1 MAPLLVLREAVGVW
15 PLIYKMQQ
23 WTHIISI
30 GHESKRARRNSLK
43 KKKQR
48 NDVHQKKKKKKK
60 KKKVKHS

>member
-43 KKKQR
+43 KKKSKETMSIR
-48 NDVHQKKKKKKK
+48 RKRKKKK
-60 KKKVKHS
+60 S